1 MAGNEMTSIVAAAG
15 LGTELVQEAYDLVV
29 RAALHEIPCAR
40 SIVDS
45 RPGNPAMR
53 GSSITLEKINFYTKA
68 DVLAATL
75 PLDEET
81 DVDATRAPAPTPVT
95 ITPDEYGF
103 AALRTRKLNARSFA
117 AVDPIIAMQIA
128 QHQAETLDALVQ
140 AVLKTGT
147 SVVQANNGVGNLVT
161 ATDSGDLT
169 ATNLFGAKDVRR
181 VVARLR
187 ANKAVPFFGKY
198 YGLLA
203 HPYAILDLREES
215 GPGSWREPSVY
226 GSDQS
231 EIWAGEIGEFE
242 GVRVLQNALVDVALG
257 GVATLIPVFQNY
269 FFGKGAVVEQV
280 YEEPHVAVAPQ
291 VDTFNRFHKIG
302 WYGDLGWSVYE
313 NKALIRL
320 ESAASL
326 DDGLGL
332 A

>member
-1 MAGNEMTSIVAAAG
+1 MGNEMTSIVANAG
-15 LGTELVQEAYDLVV
+15 LGTELVQDAYDLVV

-45 RPGNPAMR
+45 RPGNPAMK
-53 GSSITLEKINFYTKA
+53 GASVTLEKINFYTRA
-68 DVLAATL
+68 DVLAATQ
-75 PLDEET
+75 PLAEES
-81 DVDATRAPAPTPVT
+81 DVDATRAPAPTPIVV
-95 ITPDEYGF
+95 TPDEYGF
-103 AALRTRKLNARSFA
+103 AGLRTRKLNARSFA

-128 QHQAETLDALVQ
+128 QHETETLDALVQ
-140 AVLKTGT
+140 TVLKTGT
-147 SVVQANNGVGNLVT
+147 SVVQANNGVGNTVV

-169 ATNLFGAKDVRR
+169 ATNLLGAKDIRR
-181 VVARLR
+181 AVAQLR
-187 ANKAVPFFGKY
+187 ANKAIPFFGKY

-203 HPYAILDLREES
+203 HPYTILDLREES

-242 GVRVLQNALVDVALG
+242 GVRVLQNALVDVVLG

-269 FFGKGAVVEQV
+269 LFGKGAVVEWV
-280 YEEPHVAVAPQ
+280 LEEPHVMVAPQ

-302 WYGDLGWSVYE
+302 WYGDLGWSIYE
-313 NKALIRL
+313 NKALLRL

-326 DDGLGL
+326 NVGLGL
-332 A
+332 

>member
-1 MAGNEMTSIVAAAG
+1 MAGNEMTSIAAAAG
-15 LGTELVQEAYDLVV
+15 LGTELVQDAYDLVV

-53 GSSITLEKINFYTKA
+53 GSSITLEKINFYTRA
-68 DVLAATL
+68 DVVAAAAG
-75 PLDEET
+75 LDEET
-81 DVDATRAPAPTPVT
+81 DVDATRAPAPTPVVV
-95 ITPDEYGF
+95 TPEEYGF

-128 QHQAETLDALVQ
+128 QHEAETIDYLVQ
-140 AVLKTGT
+140 VALKTGT
-147 SVVQANNGVGNLVT
+147 SVVQANNGVGNTVI

-169 ATNLFGAKDVRR
+169 ATNLLGAKDVRR
-181 VVARLR
+181 IVAQLR
-187 ANKAVPFFGKY
+187 ANKAIPFFGKF

-203 HPYAILDLREES
+203 HPYTILDLREES
-215 GPGSWREPSVY
+215 GPGSWREPNVY
-226 GSDQS
+226 GGDQS
-231 EIWAGEIGEFE
+231 DIWTGEIGEFE

-257 GVATLIPVFQNY
+257 GVGTLIPTFQNY

-280 YEEPHVAVAPQ
+280 YEEPHVVVAPV

-326 DDGLGL
+326 NADLGL
-332 A
+332 